1 MIPEI
6 SSLVV
11 IRITFAL
18 FMLFVASVLDLKK
31 REIDDRLW
39 IIFSG
44 IAFLMIFL
52 SNDIWNAAKTIAFS
66 MIIAPIALLIWRF
79 GIFGGAD
86 AFCLIVLAG
95 LAPLSSLTGHN
106 ITPFST
112 LTNAVI
118 ISIIPIFVNLTRNLV
133 ALLKKQ
139 DIFRGVRISKMNKI
153 IALFIGYRANN
164 PKYCFSIEKIQGNH
178 KHLSFSLKH
187 ADNVDFCTT
196 SDTWVTPGIPY
207 ILYISC
213 GFIIQILYGD
223 IIFNLLNGVK

>member
-1 MIPEI
+1 MVPEI

-11 IRITFAL
+11 IRITLAL
-18 FMLFVASVLDLKK
+18 SMLFIASLLDLKK

-39 IIFSG
+39 MIFG
-44 IAFLMIFL
+44 GVAFLTVFL
-52 SNDIWNAAKTIAFS
+52 SGDIWSTMKILAFS
-66 MIIAPIALLIWRF
+66 MIIVPIALLIWRF

-95 LAPLSSLTGHN
+95 LAPLSSLNGNN
-106 ITPFST
+106 ITPFTT

-133 ALLKKQ
+133 ALSKKQ
-139 DIFRGVRISKMNKI
+139 DIFEGIHISKMNKI
-153 IALFIGYRANN
+153 MALFIGYRANN
-164 PKYCFSIEKIQGNH
+164 PKYCFSIEKIQGKH
-178 KHLSFSLKH
+178 KQLTFSLQH
-187 ADNVDFCTT
+187 ADDTDFCTT

-207 ILYISC
+207 ILYIAA

-223 IIFNLLNGVK
+223 IIFNLINVIK

>member
-11 IRITFAL
+11 IRITLAL
-18 FMLFVASVLDLKK
+18 SMLFIASMLDLKK

-39 IIFSG
+39 MIFGG
-44 IAFLMIFL
+44 IAFLIVFL
-52 SNDIWNAAKTIAFS
+52 SGDIWSATKTLAFS
-66 MIIAPIALLIWRF
+66 MIIVPIALLIWRF

-95 LAPLSSLTGHN
+95 LAPLSSLNGHS
-106 ITPFST
+106 ITPFTT

-133 ALLKKQ
+133 ALSKKQ
-139 DIFRGVRISKMNKI
+139 DIFKGVHISRIHKI
-153 IALFIGYRANN
+153 ATLFIGYRASN
-164 PKYCFSIEKIQGNH
+164 PKYCFSIEKIQGNR
-178 KHLSFSLKH
+178 KQLNFSLQH
-187 ADNVDFCTT
+187 ADDADFCTT
-196 SDTWVTPGIPY
+196 SDTWVTSGIPY
-207 ILYISC
+207 ILYITG

-223 IIFNLLNGVK
+223 MIFNLINVVK